1 MATYNPKG
9 FSVLLRDLRERAG
22 KSRYRLAQFSG
33 LNEAY
38 LLRLETGERHRP
50 TRDTVVKLALALVAD
65 SPSVGLD
72 DVNELLL
79 AGEHAPLLGRGE
91 AFEFN

>member
-1 MATYNPKG
+1 MATYNPNG
-9 FSVLLRDLRERAG
+9 FSVLLRELRERAG
-22 KSRYRLAQFSG
+22 KSRYMLAKFSG
-33 LNEAY
+33 VNEAY

-50 TRDTVVKLALALVAD
+50 TRDTVVKLALALVSA

-79 AGEHAPLLGRGE
+79 AAQHAPLLGRGE
-91 AFEFN
+91 SFEFN